1 MGSTLDATRFRK
13 TYSSYRQQPQLQ
25 PSNTNGANDVN
36 LEENGVPLVGNP
48 YKTINVVGSG
58 GSIVDAGG
66 GTATLT
72 LSGSGGSSPFQQPG
86 GVGTAI
92 QPFDTTSSTQLDT
105 STATGTNSFA
115 AVGGNAS
122 SLNSVALLGGSATTE
137 SSMAIG
143 AGAQTAEG
151 EVTNTNMVAIGTN
164 AVAFNATDGVAIG
177 HNSNAGANSST
188 AIGFYAS
195 TVSFGSVAIG
205 SGSITN
211 AFGQGGDIAIGGGQ
225 TNGSNSI
232 AIGPCTT
239 NEDASYVF
247 GNDGTVSGSI
257 SCVSFNADGNNTAKI
272 SSLSGS
278 ISLTGPLIDIEG
290 VSTAT
295 GGSPPPLNVTKYL
308 TLLVNGVSYSIP
320 MY

>member
-1 MGSTLDATRFRK
+1 MTSSPQWLLNVTSPLWFSGSVSEGVAIGRAPNISVL
-13 TYSSYRQQPQLQ
+13 
-25 PSNTNGANDVN
+25 GAGVSFSPAAGPNSTDVIN
-36 LEENGVPLVGNP
+36 LVFSGS
-48 YKTINVVGSG
+48 SG
-58 GSIVDAGG
+58 GGG
-66 GTATLT
+66 
-72 LSGSGGSSPFQQPG
+72 GGSSPFQQPG

-308 TLLVNGVSYSIP
+308 QIVVNGIGYDIP